1 MVGDSYFK
9 TNSQQIEHLQ
19 LIIYLER
26 DTWSRKHE
34 QLEIRPLF
42 IQFLYYLF
50 TLGSLGNKDCYIP

>member
-1 MVGDSYFK
+1 MAGDSYFK

-42 IQFLYYLF
+42 IQFLYY
-50 TLGSLGNKDCYIP
+50 